1 MTEKDIKQ
9 IVNNVE
15 EDGEQ
20 YSLVAGKLIRLDL
33 FQMGVDDWLSQE
45 ASDVASDYVK
55 IADAAMGHAVN
66 SMISRI
72 AGERLIDDLGIE
84 QSERFD
90 LDEIE
95 KFRGSILD
103 TFAVL
108 ATYLR
113 VLEIAKEINNEDKT
127 E

>member
-9 IVNNVE
+9 IVHKME

-20 YSLVAGKLIRLDL
+20 HSKVAGKLIRLDL
-33 FQMGVDDWLSQE
+33 FQMGVDDWLNQK
-45 ASDVASDYVK
+45 ASDVAADYVT
-55 IADAAMGHAVN
+55 IADAAMGFAVDN
-66 SMISRI
+66 MISRI
-72 AGERLIDDLGIE
+72 AGERLIDELGIE

-90 LDEIE
+90 FDEIK
-95 KFRGSILD
+95 KFRGSVLD

-113 VLEIAKEINNEDKT
+113 VLEIAKQIDHEDRA